1 MSVSLSGLVDKIKPS
16 FTLQM
21 TARAAALRAKGVD
34 VINFGVGEPDFNT
47 PEHIIKAGQKA
58 IEDGYTKYTPGS
70 GMLEL
75 KEAIQTKVK
84 NHTGTL
90 YETNQIIESNG
101 GKQSISVA
109 CQALFEEGDKVII
122 FSPYWVSFPEF
133 VRLSG
138 AEPLLV
144 NTLPS
149 VQFEPDFDD
158 LNKKI
163 MGGYDFKKIDPS
175 IKGVIINSPSNPT
188 GGVWSDQAIIKM
200 LEISKAN
207 NWIVIS
213 DETYEELVYDRE
225 FTAIDS
231 LNSMGAEVL
240 TIRSMSKTYAM
251 TGWRIG
257 YTIAD
262 EIIVKAMSKIQGQT
276 TSCPNAIGQK
286 ASVAALLGDPQPVL
300 DMKSKFQE
308 RRQVMFDA
316 LNALEGVT
324 CDMPGGAFYMFPDFS
339 SYLNKET
346 KEGKILRDTFD
357 LSDYILD
364 TASVVTVAGDGFGA
378 KGYLRLSFATSSEII
393 KTGIK
398 RIEESLKELK

>member
-1 MSVSLSGLVDKIKPS
+1 MPISLSKLVDKIKPS

-21 TARAAALRAKGVD
+21 TARAAALREKGID

-47 PEHIIKAGQKA
+47 PSHIIKAGQNA

-75 KEAIQTKVK
+75 KEAIQTKI
-84 NHTGTL
+84 NNMTGIL
-90 YETNQIIESNG
+90 YETNQIIVSNG
-101 GKQSISVA
+101 GKQSLSVA
-109 CQALFEEGDKVII
+109 CQALFQDGDKVIV

-144 NTLPS
+144 ETLPKQ
-149 VQFEPDFDD
+149 QFEPDFDD

-163 MGGYDFKKIDPS
+163 DSS

-188 GGVWSDQAIIKM
+188 GGVWSDEAIIKI

-207 NWIVIS
+207 NWVVIS
-213 DETYEELVYDRE
+213 DETYEELVYDRK
-225 FTAIDS
+225 FTAIDN
-231 LNSMGAEVL
+231 LNEVGAELL

-257 YTIAD
+257 YATGD
-262 EIIVKAMSKIQGQT
+262 PTIVKAMSKIQGQT

-286 ASVAALLGDPQPVL
+286 ASVAALLGDQGPIL
-300 DMKSKFQE
+300 EMKKKFKE

-316 LNALEGVT
+316 LNGLEGVH

-346 KEGKILRDTFD
+346 KDGKILRDTFD

-364 TASVVTVAGDGFGA
+364 TANVVTVAGDGFGA

-393 KTGIK
+393 KSGIK
-398 RIEESLKELK
+398 RIEKSLKELK

>member
-1 MSVSLSGLVDKIKPS
+1 MPISLSRLVDKIKPS

-21 TARAAALRAKGVD
+21 TARAAALRAKGVN

-47 PEHIIKAGQKA
+47 PSHIIKAGQKA

-84 NHTGTL
+84 NVTGTL
-90 YETNQIIESNG
+90 YDTNQIIVSNG
-101 GKQSISVA
+101 GKQSLSVA

-144 NTLPS
+144 DTLPS
-149 VQFEPDFDD
+149 EQFEPDFDD
-158 LNKKI
+158 LN
-163 MGGYDFKKIDPS
+163 KKIDPS

-231 LNSMGAEVL
+231 LNSIGAEVL

-262 EIIVKAMSKIQGQT
+262 KVIVKAMSKIQGQT

-286 ASVAALLGDPQPVL
+286 ASVAALLGNPQPVL
-300 DMKSKFQE
+300 DMKNKFQE

-316 LNALEGVT
+316 LNALDGVT

-378 KGYLRLSFATSSEII
+378 KGYLRLSFATSGKII
-393 KTGIK
+393 KAGIK

>member
-1 MSVSLSGLVDKIKPS
+1 MPISLSKLVDKIKPS

-21 TARAAALRAKGVD
+21 TARAAALREKGID

-47 PEHIIKAGQKA
+47 PSHIIKAGQNA

-75 KEAIQTKVK
+75 KEAIQTKI
-84 NHTGTL
+84 NNMTGIL
-90 YETNQIIESNG
+90 YETNQIIVSNG
-101 GKQSISVA
+101 GKQSLSVA
-109 CQALFEEGDKVII
+109 CQALFQDGDKVIV

-138 AEPLLV
+138 AEPLLIE
-144 NTLPS
+144 TLPKQ
-149 VQFEPDFDD
+149 QFEPNFDD

-163 MGGYDFKKIDPS
+163 DSS

-188 GGVWSDQAIIKM
+188 GGVWSDEAIIKI
-200 LEISKAN
+200 LEISKTN

-213 DETYEELVYDRE
+213 DETYEELVYDRK
-225 FTAIDS
+225 FTAIDN
-231 LNSMGAEVL
+231 LNEVGAELL

-257 YTIAD
+257 YTTAD
-262 EIIVKAMSKIQGQT
+262 PTIVKAMSKIQGQT

-286 ASVAALLGDPQPVL
+286 ASVAALLGDQRPIL
-300 DMKSKFQE
+300 DMKNKFKE
-308 RRQVMFDA
+308 RRQVMFDS
-316 LNALEGVT
+316 LNSLDGVH

-346 KEGKILRDTFD
+346 KDGKILQDTFD

-364 TASVVTVAGDGFGA
+364 TANVVTVAGDGFGA

-393 KTGIK
+393 KNGIK
-398 RIEESLKELK
+398 RIEKSLKELK

>member
-1 MSVSLSGLVDKIKPS
+1 MPISLSKLVDKIKPS

-21 TARAAALRAKGVD
+21 TARAAALREKGVD

-47 PEHIIKAGQKA
+47 PPHIIEAGQNA
-58 IEDGYTKYTPGS
+58 IKDGYTKYTPGS

-75 KEAIQTKVK
+75 KEAIQTKI
-84 NHTGTL
+84 NNMTGIL
-90 YETNQIIESNG
+90 YETNQIIVSSG
-101 GKQSISVA
+101 GKQSLSVA
-109 CQALFEEGDKVII
+109 CQALFEDGDKVIV

-138 AEPLLV
+138 AEPLLIE
-144 NTLPS
+144 TLPKQ
-149 VQFEPDFDD
+149 QFEPDFDD
-158 LNKKI
+158 LH
-163 MGGYDFKKIDPS
+163 KKIDSS

-188 GGVWSDQAIIKM
+188 GGVWSDEAITKI

-225 FTAIDS
+225 FTAIDN
-231 LNSMGAEVL
+231 LNEVDAELL

-257 YTIAD
+257 YATAD
-262 EIIVKAMSKIQGQT
+262 PTIVKAMSKIQGQT

-286 ASVAALLGDPQPVL
+286 ASVAALLGDQGPIL
-300 DMKSKFQE
+300 DMKKKFKE

-316 LNALEGVT
+316 LNSLDGVY

-346 KEGKILRDTFD
+346 KDGKILRDTFD
-357 LSDYILD
+357 LSDYILN
-364 TASVVTVAGDGFGA
+364 TANVVTVAGDGFGA

-393 KTGIK
+393 KSGIK
-398 RIEESLKELK
+398 RIEKSLKELK

>member
-1 MSVSLSGLVDKIKPS
+1 MPISLSRLVDKIKPS

-47 PEHIIKAGQKA
+47 PFHIIKAGQKA

-84 NHTGTL
+84 NVTGTL
-90 YETNQIIESNG
+90 YDTNQIIVSNG
-101 GKQSISVA
+101 GKQSLSVA

-144 NTLPS
+144 DTLPS
-149 VQFEPDFDD
+149 EQFEPDFDD
-158 LNKKI
+158 LN
-163 MGGYDFKKIDPS
+163 KKIDPS

-231 LNSMGAEVL
+231 LNSIGAEVL

-262 EIIVKAMSKIQGQT
+262 KVIVKAMSKIQGQT

-286 ASVAALLGDPQPVL
+286 ASVAALLGNPQPVL
-300 DMKSKFQE
+300 DMKNKFQE

-316 LNALEGVT
+316 LNALDGVT

-378 KGYLRLSFATSSEII
+378 KGYLRLSFATSGKII
-393 KTGIK
+393 KAGIK

>member
-1 MSVSLSGLVDKIKPS
+1 MPISLSKLVDKIKPS

-21 TARAAALRAKGVD
+21 TARAAALREKGID

-47 PEHIIKAGQKA
+47 PSHIIKAGQNA

-75 KEAIQTKVK
+75 KEAIQTKI
-84 NHTGTL
+84 NNMTGIL
-90 YETNQIIESNG
+90 YETNQIIVSNG
-101 GKQSISVA
+101 GKQSLSVA
-109 CQALFEEGDKVII
+109 CQALFQDGDKVIV

-144 NTLPS
+144 ETLPKQ
-149 VQFEPDFDD
+149 QFEPDFDD
-158 LNKKI
+158 LH
-163 MGGYDFKKIDPS
+163 KKIDSS

-188 GGVWSDQAIIKM
+188 GGVWSDEAIIKI

-207 NWIVIS
+207 NWVVIS
-213 DETYEELVYDRE
+213 DETYEELVYDRK
-225 FTAIDS
+225 FTAIDN
-231 LNSMGAEVL
+231 LNEVGAELL

-257 YTIAD
+257 YTTGD
-262 EIIVKAMSKIQGQT
+262 PTIVKAMSKIQGQT

-286 ASVAALLGDPQPVL
+286 ASVAALLGDQGPIL
-300 DMKSKFQE
+300 EMKKKFKE

-316 LNALEGVT
+316 LNGLEGVH

-346 KEGKILRDTFD
+346 KDGKILRDTFD

-364 TASVVTVAGDGFGA
+364 TANVVTVAGDGFGA

-393 KTGIK
+393 KSGIK
-398 RIEESLKELK
+398 RIEKSLKELK

>member
-1 MSVSLSGLVDKIKPS
+1 MPISLSKLVDKIKPS

-21 TARAAALRAKGVD
+21 TARAAALREKGID

-47 PEHIIKAGQKA
+47 PSHIIKAGQNA

-75 KEAIQTKVK
+75 KEAIQTKI
-84 NHTGTL
+84 NNMTGIL
-90 YETNQIIESNG
+90 YETNQIIVSNG
-101 GKQSISVA
+101 GKQSLSVA
-109 CQALFEEGDKVII
+109 CQALFQDGDKVIV

-144 NTLPS
+144 ETLPKQ
-149 VQFEPDFDD
+149 QFEPDFDD

-163 MGGYDFKKIDPS
+163 DSS

-188 GGVWSDQAIIKM
+188 GGVWSDEAIIKI

-207 NWIVIS
+207 NWVVIS
-213 DETYEELVYDRE
+213 DETYEELVYDRK
-225 FTAIDS
+225 FTAIDN
-231 LNSMGAEVL
+231 LNEVGAELL

-257 YTIAD
+257 YTTGD
-262 EIIVKAMSKIQGQT
+262 PTIVKAMSKIQGQT

-286 ASVAALLGDPQPVL
+286 ASVAALLGDQGPIL
-300 DMKSKFQE
+300 EMKKKFKE

-316 LNALEGVT
+316 LNGLEGVH

-346 KEGKILRDTFD
+346 KDGKILRDTFD

-393 KTGIK
+393 KSGIK
-398 RIEESLKELK
+398 RIEKSLKELK